1 MTEEKILNVKELAK
15 YLHCSVSTIRN
26 MVRNNEIPYFR
37 VGVKISFRQSAIDR
51 WIYARERKNVE
62 LL

>member
-1 MTEEKILNVKELAK
+1 MQEEKILNIKELAE

-26 MVRNNEIPYFR
+26 MVRNNEIPFFR
-37 VGVKISFRQSAIDR
+37 VGVKICFRQSAIDR
-51 WIYARERKNVE
+51 WIYAKERQSNE

>member
-1 MTEEKILNVKELAK
+1 MTEEKILNVKELAE

-26 MVRNNEIPYFR
+26 LVRNNEIPYFR
-37 VGVKISFRQSAIDR
+37 VGVKICFRQSAIDR
-51 WIYARERKNVE
+51 WIYERERQSSE